1 MGFTVSV
8 VAFTK
13 GLCAL
18 TPGYIEQ
25 KVSGKQSRASANVA
39 ISTKTASMT
48 PRVDLLEETC
58 HGALQKGE
66 DPSVQQALVEALLV
80 FYVDAPDDAAVI
92 KGLCNI
98 ARVRADP
105 FI

>member
-58 HGALQKGE
+58 HGAFRKAIHLSHKRSLIH
-66 DPSVQQALVEALLV
+66 P
-80 FYVDAPDDAAVI
+80 APTYLYYPHL
-92 KGLCNI
+92 GTN
-98 ARVRADP
+98 
-105 FI
+105 